1 MDDKIRLRVYDD
13 DDKVIKEVS
22 ANVVEI
28 RMGTIMKLF
37 ALSGIDEVEDMTSML
52 RMVSGAWGS
61 LTKILG
67 KIFPDMT
74 DDDWDGVK
82 VNELLPIVVTIIKRS
97 LGALGNIPQGKN

>member
-1 MDDKIRLRVYDD
+1 MEDLIRIKVYDD
-13 DDKVIKEVS
+13 DDKVIKQ
-22 ANVVEI
+22 VEARIVDI

-37 ALSGIDEVEDMTSML
+37 ALAGIDEVEDMASML
-52 RMVSGAWGS
+52 KMVSGAWGS

-82 VNELLPIVVTIIKRS
+82 INELLPVVIKIIKQS
-97 LGALGNIPQGKN
+97 LGALGNIPQEKN